1 VRLDGAQATNVQAAQ
16 LERPVA
22 KRAARLLA
30 QIARLRPADVPAAG
44 ALAGRKMC
52 GRTGHE
58 RATLAT
64 GQALDRARG
73 HRLHRSARTA
83 GRATPDRGSK
93 SLPAIIGNETRRL
106 SAPQDER
113 PPRQTVISNHVE
125 RGIRDL
131 GGLEER
137 VRRGPAEAVA
147 RL

>member
-1 VRLDGAQATNVQAAQ
+1 MRLDGAQATNAQAAQ

-30 QIARLRPADVPAAG
+30 QVTRLRPADVPAAG

-64 GQALDRARG
+64 GQALDGAWG

-83 GRATPDRGSK
+83 ECATPDRGSE
-93 SLPAIIGNETRRL
+93 SLPPILGNETRCL
-106 SAPQDER
+106 SAPEDKR
-113 PPRQTVISNHVE
+113 SPRQTVISNHVE
-125 RGIRDL
+125 RCVRVL
-131 GGLEER
+131 RGLEER
-137 VRRGPAEAVA
+137 VRRGSAEAVA
-147 RL
+147 CL